1 MSVKLV
7 GTDMVA
13 DVGGVAAAGRMM
25 GRKKEVLD
33 FRLAL
38 DSPTFSRH
46 HVTIPALHSEGL
58 CRWGDETISKLLHLA
73 RVYFQTG
80 AWTLSLWTDKPGLQ
94 HWGVESTEH

>member
-33 FRLAL
+33 FR
-38 DSPTFSRH
+38 
-46 HVTIPALHSEGL
+46 V
-58 CRWGDETISKLLHLA
+58 
-73 RVYFQTG
+73 
-80 AWTLSLWTDKPGLQ
+80 
-94 HWGVESTEH
+94 